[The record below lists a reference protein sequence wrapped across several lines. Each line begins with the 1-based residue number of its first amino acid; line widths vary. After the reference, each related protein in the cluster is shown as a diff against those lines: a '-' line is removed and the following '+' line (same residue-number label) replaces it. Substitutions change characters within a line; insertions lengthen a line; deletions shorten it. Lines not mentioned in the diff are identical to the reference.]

1 MHERVKESKQM
12 VERAM
17 FEALGLYTAKEPKHG
32 DEWRDKTIWQA
43 FMHLKHEIE
52 EIERSDGL
60 DRQIH
65 NALDACAQAAILSA
79 RMKLELDNKN
89 GDYLLH
95 NRG

>member
-1 MHERVKESKQM
+1 
-12 VERAM
+12 
-17 FEALGLYTAKEPKHG
+17 
-32 DEWRDKTIWQA
+32 
-43 FMHLKHEIE
+43 MHLKHEIE